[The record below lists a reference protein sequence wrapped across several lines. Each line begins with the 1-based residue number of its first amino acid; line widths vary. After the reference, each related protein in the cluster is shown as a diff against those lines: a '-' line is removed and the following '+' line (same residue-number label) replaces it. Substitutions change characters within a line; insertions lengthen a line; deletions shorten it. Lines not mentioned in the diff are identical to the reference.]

1 MGIFSGKIRVTKC
14 KSSKTTGKNQHDIS
28 RPSPLRIVISAVF
41 DSQIGGIRWTRRIY
55 APHCFYKRLDKLQ
68 REIE

>member
-1 MGIFSGKIRVTKC
+1 MHQKQRKR
-14 KSSKTTGKNQHDIS
+14 NQHDIS

-41 DSQIGGIRWTRRIY
+41 VFQIGGIRWTKRIY
-55 APHCFYKRLDKLQ
+55 APRCFYKRLDKLQ